1 MPTFTSLTKVL
12 GLANKCIKFLLLMR
26 LSWLERQIGEEFDSG
41 LSLKIDRLH
50 ALLNNQDNEY
60 KTYQVI
66 FWLARAWEL
75 VKKAVTPPGDGSSLE
90 DLNGWKNE
98 NKTNKRRIYC
108 SR

>member
-1 MPTFTSLTKVL
+1 MKRLKKL
-12 GLANKCIKFLLLMR
+12 FLRMR
-26 LSWLERQIGEEFDSG
+26 LRWLERQIGEEFDSG

-75 VKKAVTPPGDGSSLE
+75 VKKSRLPSRGWLLAGIEQRGSY
-90 DLNGWKNE
+90 G
-98 NKTNKRRIYC
+98 KRQNLDRKRIT
-108 SR
+108 RQ